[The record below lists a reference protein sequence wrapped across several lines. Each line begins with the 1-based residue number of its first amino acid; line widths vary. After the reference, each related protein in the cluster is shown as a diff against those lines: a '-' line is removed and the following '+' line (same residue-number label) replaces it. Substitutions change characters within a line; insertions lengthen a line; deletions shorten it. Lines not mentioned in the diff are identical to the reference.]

1 MSSWLRYI
9 MMGLLTLTLSVS
21 LMAQQQTVPPQKGN
35 AAAPAA
41 SAAPAEDPAELS
53 AEEKALKLE
62 IESRLS
68 QFSDDFQ
75 QLQMVGSMSL
85 DPDAKLGINKNFVS
99 VLEGRMNTYNQRYNS
114 LDVMWTTYTQ
124 AQQMDIANDEEWT
137 TYTQAQQMDI
147 ANDEDLMTMVAN
159 IEAKKQSV
167 KDTLDAKTEMVKA
180 ISDFVEADQF
190 IMSQVNVYK
199 KLYKRAFKL
208 SLLKKL
214 APQLEKAKARE
225 QLVFEKLQASYNSAK
240 AATELVPS
248 LQPRMNVLDEQFV
261 VMKSV
266 SEKVQALE
274 YKPLFQR
281 VKDYIMGLAAV
292 AIILLFV
299 SMMLTKYKAYKD
311 KVANLK
317 KVNEMM
323 NKQGKDN
330 QYPMI

>member
-75 QLQMVGSMSL
+75 QLQMVGIMSL

-124 AQQMDIANDEEWT
+124 AQQMDIANDE
-137 TYTQAQQMDI
+137 
-147 ANDEDLMTMVAN
+147 DLMAMVAN
-159 IEAKKQSV
+159 IEALKKSV
-167 KDTLDAKTEMVKA
+167 KDTLDAKAGMVKA
-180 ISDFVEADQF
+180 VSDFVKADQF

>member
-1 MSSWLRYI
+1 

-41 SAAPAEDPAELS
+41 PAEDPAEMS

-124 AQQMDIANDEEWT
+124 AQQMDIANDE
-137 TYTQAQQMDI
+137 
-147 ANDEDLMTMVAN
+147 DLMAMVAN
-159 IEAKKQSV
+159 IEALKKSV
-167 KDTLDAKTEMVKA
+167 KDTLDAKAGMVKA
-180 ISDFVEADQF
+180 VSDFVQADQF

-199 KLYKRAFKL
+199 KLYERAFKL

>member
-9 MMGLLTLTLSVS
+9 AMGLLTLTLSVS
-21 LMAQQQTVPPQKGN
+21 LMAQQQAVPPQKGN
-35 AAAPAA
+35 AAATTP
-41 SAAPAEDPAELS
+41 EENPAELS
-53 AEEKALKLE
+53 AAEQALILE
-62 IESRLS
+62 IKSRLS

-75 QLQMVGSMSL
+75 QLQMAENMSL
-85 DPDAKLGINKNFVS
+85 DPDTKLDVNKNFVS
-99 VLEGRMNTYNQRYNS
+99 VLEGRIKTYNQRYNS
-114 LDVMWTTYTQ
+114 LDVM
-124 AQQMDIANDEEWT
+124 WT

-167 KDTLDAKTEMVKA
+167 KDTLDAKAEMVKA

-299 SMMLTKYKAYKD
+299 SMMITKYKAYKD

-317 KVNEMM
+317 KVNEIM
-323 NKQGKDN
+323 NKQGKDT

>member
-1 MSSWLRYI
+1 

-21 LMAQQQTVPPQKGN
+21 LMAQQQAVPPQKGN
-35 AAAPAA
+35 AAATTP
-41 SAAPAEDPAELS
+41 EENPAELS
-53 AEEKALKLE
+53 AAEQALILE
-62 IESRLS
+62 IKSRLS

-75 QLQMVGSMSL
+75 QLQMAGSMSL

-99 VLEGRMNTYNQRYNS
+99 ALEGRMNTYNQRYNS
-114 LDVMWTTYTQ
+114 LDVM
-124 AQQMDIANDEEWT
+124 WT

-317 KVNEMM
+317 KVNEIM
-323 NKQGKDN
+323 NKQGKDT

>member
-1 MSSWLRYI
+1 MSNWLQYI

-21 LMAQQQTVPPQKGN
+21 LMAQEQAVPLKNGN
-35 AAAPAA
+35 AAA
-41 SAAPAEDPAELS
+41 AAPAESPEQLS
-53 AEEKALKLE
+53 AEEQALKLE

-85 DPDAKLGINKNFVS
+85 VPDAKMGITKNFVS
-99 VLEGRMNTYNQRYNS
+99 VLEERMKTYNQRYNS

-124 AQQMDIANDEEWT
+124 AQQMDIAND
-137 TYTQAQQMDI
+137 D
-147 ANDEDLMTMVAN
+147 DLMTMVAN
-159 IEAKKQSV
+159 IEALKQSV
-167 KDTLDAKTEMVKA
+167 KDTLDAKAEMVKA
-180 ISDFVEADQF
+180 ISDFAAADQF
-190 IMSQVNVYK
+190 IISQVAVYK

-225 QLVFEKLQASYNSAK
+225 QLVFEKLQASYDSAK
-240 AATELVPS
+240 AAAELVPS
-248 LQPRMNVLDEQFV
+248 LQPRMKVLEEQFV

-292 AIILLFV
+292 SIILLFF
-299 SMMLTKYKAYKD
+299 SMMIAKYKAYKG
-311 KVANLK
+311 KLANMK

-323 NKQGKDN
+323 NKQGKDT

>member
-21 LMAQQQTVPPQKGN
+21 LMAQQQAVPPQKGN
-35 AAAPAA
+35 AAATTP
-41 SAAPAEDPAELS
+41 EENPAELS
-53 AEEKALKLE
+53 AAEQALILE
-62 IESRLS
+62 IKSRLS

-75 QLQMVGSMSL
+75 QLQMAENMSL
-85 DPDAKLGINKNFVS
+85 DPDTKLDVNKNFVS
-99 VLEGRMNTYNQRYNS
+99 ALEGRMNTYNQRYNS
-114 LDVMWTTYTQ
+114 LDVM
-124 AQQMDIANDEEWT
+124 WT

-317 KVNEMM
+317 KVNEIM
-323 NKQGKDN
+323 NKQGKDT

>member
-1 MSSWLRYI
+1 

-21 LMAQQQTVPPQKGN
+21 LMAQQQAVPPQKGN
-35 AAAPAA
+35 AAATTP
-41 SAAPAEDPAELS
+41 EENPAELS
-53 AEEKALKLE
+53 AAEQALILE
-62 IESRLS
+62 IKSRPS

-75 QLQMVGSMSL
+75 QLQMAGSMSL

-99 VLEGRMNTYNQRYNS
+99 ALEGRMNTYNQRYNS
-114 LDVMWTTYTQ
+114 LDVM
-124 AQQMDIANDEEWT
+124 WT

-299 SMMLTKYKAYKD
+299 SMMITKYKAYKD

-317 KVNEMM
+317 KVNEIM
-323 NKQGKDN
+323 NKQGKDT

>member
-9 MMGLLTLTLSVS
+9 AMGLLTLTLSVS
-21 LMAQQQTVPPQKGN
+21 LMAQQQAVPPQKGN
-35 AAAPAA
+35 AAATTP
-41 SAAPAEDPAELS
+41 EENPAELS
-53 AEEKALKLE
+53 AAEQALILE
-62 IESRLS
+62 IKSRLS

-75 QLQMVGSMSL
+75 QLQMAENMSL
-85 DPDAKLGINKNFVS
+85 DPDTKLDVNKNFVS
-99 VLEGRMNTYNQRYNS
+99 VLEGRIKTYNQRYNS
-114 LDVMWTTYTQ
+114 LDVM
-124 AQQMDIANDEEWT
+124 WT

-317 KVNEMM
+317 KVNEIM
-323 NKQGKDN
+323 NKQGKDT

>member
-21 LMAQQQTVPPQKGN
+21 LMAQQQAVPPQKGN
-35 AAAPAA
+35 AAVTTP
-41 SAAPAEDPAELS
+41 EENPAELS
-53 AEEKALKLE
+53 AAEQALILE
-62 IESRLS
+62 IKSRLS

-75 QLQMVGSMSL
+75 QLQMAGSMSL
-85 DPDAKLGINKNFVS
+85 DPDTKLDVNKNFVS
-99 VLEGRMNTYNQRYNS
+99 ALEGRMNTYNQRYNS
-114 LDVMWTTYTQ
+114 LDVM
-124 AQQMDIANDEEWT
+124 WT

-292 AIILLFV
+292 AIILLFI
-299 SMMLTKYKAYKD
+299 SMMITKYKAYKD

-317 KVNEMM
+317 KVNEIM
-323 NKQGKDN
+323 NKQGKDT

>member
-124 AQQMDIANDEEWT
+124 AQQMDIANDE
-137 TYTQAQQMDI
+137 
-147 ANDEDLMTMVAN
+147 DLMAMVAN
-159 IEAKKQSV
+159 IEALKKSV
-167 KDTLDAKTEMVKA
+167 KDTLDAKAGMVKA
-180 ISDFVEADQF
+180 VSDFVQADQF

-199 KLYKRAFKL
+199 KLYERAFKL

-248 LQPRMNVLDEQFV
+248 LQPRMNVVDEQFV

>member
-1 MSSWLRYI
+1 MSNWLQYI
-9 MMGLLTLTLSVS
+9 VMVLLAVTLSGP
-21 LMAQQQTVPPQKGN
+21 LMAQEHAVPLKEGE
-35 AAAPAA
+35 AAPAA
-41 SAAPAEDPAELS
+41 TTETKELS
-53 AEEKALKLE
+53 PEQQELKLE

-68 QFSDDFQ
+68 QFSDDFT
-75 QLQMVGSMSL
+75 QLQLVGSLSL
-85 DPDAKLGINKNFVS
+85 TPDAKLGITKNFVDI
-99 VLEGRMNTYNQRYNS
+99 LDQRMTNYNQRYNS

-124 AQQMDIANDEEWT
+124 AQQMDIANDEE
-137 TYTQAQQMDI
+137 
-147 ANDEDLMTMVAN
+147 LMTMVAK
-159 IEAKKQSV
+159 IEALKKDV

-180 ISDFVEADQF
+180 ISNFADADQF
-190 IMSQVNVYK
+190 IISQVAVYK

-225 QLVFEKLQASYNSAK
+225 LLIFEKLQASYDAAK

-248 LQPRMNVLDEQFV
+248 LQPRMRVLDEQFV

-274 YKPLFQR
+274 YKPLIQR
-281 VKDYIMGLAAV
+281 VKDYLLGLAAV

-299 SMMLTKYKAYKD
+299 SMMIARYKAYKD
-311 KVANLK
+311 KLASLK

-323 NKQGKDN
+323 NKQGKDT

>member
-124 AQQMDIANDEEWT
+124 AQQMDIANDE
-137 TYTQAQQMDI
+137 
-147 ANDEDLMTMVAN
+147 DLMTMVAN
-159 IEAKKQSV
+159 IEALKKSV
-167 KDTLDAKTEMVKA
+167 KDTLDAKAGMVKA
-180 ISDFVEADQF
+180 VSDFVKADQF

>member
-9 MMGLLTLTLSVS
+9 AMGLLTLTLSVS
-21 LMAQQQTVPPQKGN
+21 LMAQQQAVPPQKGN
-35 AAAPAA
+35 AAATTP
-41 SAAPAEDPAELS
+41 EENPAELS
-53 AEEKALKLE
+53 AAEQALILE
-62 IESRLS
+62 IKSRLS

-75 QLQMVGSMSL
+75 QLQMAGSMSL
-85 DPDAKLGINKNFVS
+85 DPDTKLDVNKNFVS
-99 VLEGRMNTYNQRYNS
+99 VLEGRIKTYNQRYNS
-114 LDVMWTTYTQ
+114 LDVM
-124 AQQMDIANDEEWT
+124 WT

-317 KVNEMM
+317 KVNEIM
-323 NKQGKDN
+323 NKQGKDT

>member
-1 MSSWLRYI
+1 

-35 AAAPAA
+35 AAATTP
-41 SAAPAEDPAELS
+41 EENPAELS
-53 AEEKALKLE
+53 AAEQALILE
-62 IESRLS
+62 IKSRLS

-75 QLQMVGSMSL
+75 QLQMAGSMSL

-124 AQQMDIANDEEWT
+124 AQQMDIANDE
-137 TYTQAQQMDI
+137 
-147 ANDEDLMTMVAN
+147 DLMTMVAN

-167 KDTLDAKTEMVKA
+167 KDTLDAKAGMVKA
-180 ISDFVEADQF
+180 VSDFVKADQF

-299 SMMLTKYKAYKD
+299 SMMITKYKAYKD

-317 KVNEMM
+317 KVNEIM
-323 NKQGKDN
+323 NKQGKDT

>member
-35 AAAPAA
+35 AAAPA
-41 SAAPAEDPAELS
+41 EDPAEMS

-124 AQQMDIANDEEWT
+124 AQQMDIANDE
-137 TYTQAQQMDI
+137 
-147 ANDEDLMTMVAN
+147 DLMAMVAN
-159 IEAKKQSV
+159 IEALKKSV
-167 KDTLDAKTEMVKA
+167 KDTLDAKAGMVKA
-180 ISDFVEADQF
+180 VSDFVQADQF

-199 KLYKRAFKL
+199 KLYERAFKL

>member
-1 MSSWLRYI
+1 

-21 LMAQQQTVPPQKGN
+21 LMAQQQAVPPQKGN
-35 AAAPAA
+35 AAATTP
-41 SAAPAEDPAELS
+41 EENPAELS
-53 AEEKALKLE
+53 AAEQALILE
-62 IESRLS
+62 IKSRLS

-75 QLQMVGSMSL
+75 QLQMAENMSL
-85 DPDAKLGINKNFVS
+85 DPDTKLDVNKNFVS
-99 VLEGRMNTYNQRYNS
+99 ALEGRMNTYNQRYNS
-114 LDVMWTTYTQ
+114 LDVM
-124 AQQMDIANDEEWT
+124 WT

-317 KVNEMM
+317 KVNEIM
-323 NKQGKDN
+323 NKQGKDT

>member
-1 MSSWLRYI
+1 
-9 MMGLLTLTLSVS
+9 
-21 LMAQQQTVPPQKGN
+21 
-35 AAAPAA
+35 
-41 SAAPAEDPAELS
+41 
-53 AEEKALKLE
+53 
-62 IESRLS
+62 
-68 QFSDDFQ
+68 
-75 QLQMVGSMSL
+75 MSL
-85 DPDAKLGINKNFVS
+85 SPDAKLGINKNFVS
-99 VLEGRMNTYNQRYNS
+99 VLEDRMNSYNQRYNS

-124 AQQMDIANDEEWT
+124 AQQMDIANDE
-137 TYTQAQQMDI
+137 
-147 ANDEDLMTMVAN
+147 DLMAMVAN
-159 IEAKKQSV
+159 IEALKKSV
-167 KDTLDAKTEMVKA
+167 KDTLDAKARMVKA
-180 ISDFVEADQF
+180 VSDFVQADQF

-199 KLYKRAFKL
+199 KLYERAFKL

-317 KVNEMM
+317 KVNEIM
-323 NKQGKDN
+323 NKQGKDT

>member
-21 LMAQQQTVPPQKGN
+21 LMAQQQAVPPQKGN
-35 AAAPAA
+35 AAATTP
-41 SAAPAEDPAELS
+41 EENPAELS
-53 AEEKALKLE
+53 AAEQALILE
-62 IESRLS
+62 IKSRLS

-75 QLQMVGSMSL
+75 QLQMAGSMSL
-85 DPDAKLGINKNFVS
+85 DPDTKLDVNKNFVS
-99 VLEGRMNTYNQRYNS
+99 ALEGRMNTYNQRYNS
-114 LDVMWTTYTQ
+114 LDVM
-124 AQQMDIANDEEWT
+124 WT

-317 KVNEMM
+317 KVNEIM
-323 NKQGKDN
+323 NKQGKDT

>member
-21 LMAQQQTVPPQKGN
+21 LMAQQQAVPPQKGN
-35 AAAPAA
+35 AAATTP
-41 SAAPAEDPAELS
+41 EENPAELS
-53 AEEKALKLE
+53 AAEQALILE
-62 IESRLS
+62 IKSRLS

-75 QLQMVGSMSL
+75 QLQMAGSMSL

-99 VLEGRMNTYNQRYNS
+99 ALEGRMNTYNQRYNS
-114 LDVMWTTYTQ
+114 LDVM
-124 AQQMDIANDEEWT
+124 WT

>member
-21 LMAQQQTVPPQKGN
+21 LMAQQQAVPPQKGN
-35 AAAPAA
+35 AAATTP
-41 SAAPAEDPAELS
+41 EENTAELS
-53 AEEKALKLE
+53 AAEQALILE
-62 IESRLS
+62 IKSRLS

-75 QLQMVGSMSL
+75 QLQMAGSMSL

-99 VLEGRMNTYNQRYNS
+99 ALEGRMNTYNQRYNS
-114 LDVMWTTYTQ
+114 LDVM
-124 AQQMDIANDEEWT
+124 WT

-317 KVNEMM
+317 KVNEIM
-323 NKQGKDN
+323 NKQGKDT

>member
-9 MMGLLTLTLSVS
+9 AMGLLTLTLSVS
-21 LMAQQQTVPPQKGN
+21 LMAQQQAVPLQKGN
-35 AAAPAA
+35 AAATTP
-41 SAAPAEDPAELS
+41 EENPAELS
-53 AEEKALKLE
+53 AAEQALILE
-62 IESRLS
+62 IKSRLS

-75 QLQMVGSMSL
+75 QLQMAGSMSL

-99 VLEGRMNTYNQRYNS
+99 ALEGRMNTYNQRYNS
-114 LDVMWTTYTQ
+114 LDVM
-124 AQQMDIANDEEWT
+124 WT

-299 SMMLTKYKAYKD
+299 SMMITKYKAYKD

-317 KVNEMM
+317 KVNEIM
-323 NKQGKDN
+323 NKQGKDT

>member
-9 MMGLLTLTLSVS
+9 AMGLLTLTLSVS
-21 LMAQQQTVPPQKGN
+21 LMAQQQAVPPQKGN
-35 AAAPAA
+35 AAATTPK
-41 SAAPAEDPAELS
+41 ENPAELS
-53 AEEKALKLE
+53 AAEQALILE
-62 IESRLS
+62 IKSRLS

-75 QLQMVGSMSL
+75 QLQMAENMSL
-85 DPDAKLGINKNFVS
+85 DPDTKLDVNKNFVS
-99 VLEGRMNTYNQRYNS
+99 VLEGRIKTYNQRYNS
-114 LDVMWTTYTQ
+114 LDVM
-124 AQQMDIANDEEWT
+124 WT

-190 IMSQVNVYK
+190 IISQVAVYK
-199 KLYKRAFKL
+199 RLYTRALKL
-208 SLLKKL
+208 SLIKKL

-225 QLVFEKLQASYNSAK
+225 QLIFEKLQTSYNSAK
-240 AATELVPS
+240 AATEQVPS
-248 LQPRMNVLDEQFV
+248 LQPRMKVLDEQFV

-274 YKPLFQR
+274 YKPLFLR

-292 AIILLFV
+292 AIILLFI
-299 SMMLTKYKAYKD
+299 SMMITKYKAYKD

-317 KVNEMM
+317 KVNEIM
-323 NKQGKDN
+323 NKQGKET

>member
-1 MSSWLRYI
+1 
-9 MMGLLTLTLSVS
+9 
-21 LMAQQQTVPPQKGN
+21 
-35 AAAPAA
+35 
-41 SAAPAEDPAELS
+41 
-53 AEEKALKLE
+53 
-62 IESRLS
+62 
-68 QFSDDFQ
+68 
-75 QLQMVGSMSL
+75 MVGSMSL

-124 AQQMDIANDEEWT
+124 AQQMDIANDE
-137 TYTQAQQMDI
+137 
-147 ANDEDLMTMVAN
+147 DLMAMVAN
-159 IEAKKQSV
+159 IEALKKSV
-167 KDTLDAKTEMVKA
+167 KDTLDAKAGMVKA
-180 ISDFVEADQF
+180 VSDFVQADQF

>member
-1 MSSWLRYI
+1 
-9 MMGLLTLTLSVS
+9 MGLLTLTLSVS

-124 AQQMDIANDEEWT
+124 AQQMDIANDE
-137 TYTQAQQMDI
+137 
-147 ANDEDLMTMVAN
+147 DLMAMVAN
-159 IEAKKQSV
+159 IEALKKSV
-167 KDTLDAKTEMVKA
+167 KDTLDAKAGMVKA
-180 ISDFVEADQF
+180 VSDFVQADQF

>member
-35 AAAPAA
+35 AAATTP
-41 SAAPAEDPAELS
+41 EENPAELS
-53 AEEKALKLE
+53 AAEQALILE
-62 IESRLS
+62 IKSRLS

-75 QLQMVGSMSL
+75 QLQMAGSMSL

-99 VLEGRMNTYNQRYNS
+99 ALEGRMNTYNQRYNS
-114 LDVMWTTYTQ
+114 LDVM
-124 AQQMDIANDEEWT
+124 WT

-292 AIILLFV
+292 SIILLFF
-299 SMMLTKYKAYKD
+299 SMMIAKYKAYKG
-311 KVANLK
+311 KLANMK
-317 KVNEMM
+317 KVTEMM
-323 NKQGKDN
+323 NKQGKDT

>member
-9 MMGLLTLTLSVS
+9 MMGLLTLTLLVS
-21 LMAQQQTVPPQKGN
+21 LMAQQQAVPPQKGN
-35 AAAPAA
+35 AAATTP
-41 SAAPAEDPAELS
+41 EENPAELS
-53 AEEKALKLE
+53 AAEQALILE
-62 IESRLS
+62 IKSRLS

-75 QLQMVGSMSL
+75 QLQMAGSMSL

-99 VLEGRMNTYNQRYNS
+99 ALEGRMNTYNQRYNS
-114 LDVMWTTYTQ
+114 LDVM
-124 AQQMDIANDEEWT
+124 WT

-299 SMMLTKYKAYKD
+299 SMMITKYKAYKD

-317 KVNEMM
+317 KVNEIM
-323 NKQGKDN
+323 NKQGKDT

>member
-1 MSSWLRYI
+1 

-21 LMAQQQTVPPQKGN
+21 LMAQEQAVPLKNGN
-35 AAAPAA
+35 AAA
-41 SAAPAEDPAELS
+41 AAPAESPEQLS
-53 AEEKALKLE
+53 AEEQALKLE

-85 DPDAKLGINKNFVS
+85 VPDAKMGITKNFVS
-99 VLEGRMNTYNQRYNS
+99 VLEERMKTYNQRYNS
-114 LDVMWTTYTQ
+114 LDVM
-124 AQQMDIANDEEWT
+124 WT

-317 KVNEMM
+317 KVNEIM
-323 NKQGKDN
+323 NKQGKDT

>member
-9 MMGLLTLTLSVS
+9 AMGLLTLTLSVS
-21 LMAQQQTVPPQKGN
+21 LMAQQQAVPPQKGN
-35 AAAPAA
+35 AAATTP
-41 SAAPAEDPAELS
+41 EENPAELS
-53 AEEKALKLE
+53 AAEQALILE
-62 IESRLS
+62 IKSRLS

-75 QLQMVGSMSL
+75 QLQMAENMSL
-85 DPDAKLGINKNFVS
+85 DPDTKLDVNKNFVS
-99 VLEGRMNTYNQRYNS
+99 VLEGRIKTYNQRYNS
-114 LDVMWTTYTQ
+114 LDVM
-124 AQQMDIANDEEWT
+124 WT

-292 AIILLFV
+292 AIILLFI
-299 SMMLTKYKAYKD
+299 SMMITKYKAYKD

-317 KVNEMM
+317 KVNEIM
-323 NKQGKDN
+323 NKQGKDT